1 MSALTPIA
9 PQTVVSGPTTLVIK
23 ERKGPSLTGDSGKIK
38 DDKGNLIY
46 EIDAK
51 HLTISGRRVLLDASG
66 KQIAQGRG
74 KKMPGIHP
82 AMYIGPMDDE
92 KKCMVKVL
100 WNSERESCTAVSK
113 DYSILPTQWPSS
125 CLLCQVKGMLD
136 ITKTDADIYMDDKVI
151 GEVSGNWRA
160 KSFKVSIE
168 GKEVATIER
177 KTGVTGHLLDADS
190 YTVEIAAGVD
200 TAFICMIVIS
210 LDELYHD

>member
-92 KKCMVKVL
+92 KKCMVKV
-100 WNSERESCTAVSK
+100 
-113 DYSILPTQWPSS
+113 
-125 CLLCQVKGMLD
+125 KGMLD

-200 TAFICMIVIS
+200 TAFICMVVIS